1 MGLNSNNV
9 QSASSFKPAD
19 PLEPGA
25 YPARLVVVADLG
37 VQAQRPYQGEEKADA
52 QEILVVYEILD
63 EFMKDDSGH
72 DIEDKPRWVNEIFPL
87 HSLRADLAK
96 STKRYKAIDPQGNVN
111 GDWSQL
117 VGEPCMVTLVQNQG
131 KGASSGRIFNNVAA
145 VSPMRAKEAD
155 IAPDLVNPSVVFDF
169 DEPDLKSF
177 ERLPSWIQEK
187 VKVGVNFPGS
197 KLDALLGGKVY
208 VEEVNDQSDNDES
221 PF

>member
-1 MGLNSNNV
+1 MV
-9 QSASSFKPAD
+9 AAS
-19 PLEPGA
+19 
-25 YPARLVVVADLG
+25 
-37 VQAQRPYQGEEKADA
+37 
-52 QEILVVYEILD
+52 
-63 EFMKDDSGH
+63 
-72 DIEDKPRWVNEIFPL
+72 
-87 HSLRADLAK
+87 
-96 STKRYKAIDPQGNVN
+96 
-111 GDWSQL
+111 
-117 VGEPCMVTLVQNQG
+117 